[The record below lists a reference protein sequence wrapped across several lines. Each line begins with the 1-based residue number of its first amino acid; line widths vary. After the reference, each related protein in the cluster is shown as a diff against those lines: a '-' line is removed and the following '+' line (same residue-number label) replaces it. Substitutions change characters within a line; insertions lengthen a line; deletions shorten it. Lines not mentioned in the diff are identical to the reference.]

1 MLTQRLI
8 LKRPTE
14 ADIDAIFELHSD
26 PRTNTHNPAGPMQTR
41 AAATELFKTWDTHW
55 CEHGYGY
62 CTVFLLNEPE
72 TVIGF
77 GGVMK
82 KQIGPELFD
91 SNLYFRFRPEAWGQ
105 GYAAEMVRAA
115 LEHTFNE
122 MAQERVFGS
131 TRVHNTA
138 SRKTLERASFKYS
151 GTVEDVTGGAPSTLY
166 RLERSAFNSSATQRE
181 SFATCR

>member
-41 AAATELFKTWDTHW
+41 AAAAELFKTWDASW
-55 CEHGYGY
+55 LEHGYGY
-62 CTVFLLNEPE
+62 WTVTLLSEPK

-82 KQIGPELFD
+82 KSIAPDLYGN
-91 SNLYFRFRPEAWGQ
+91 NLYFRFRPEVWGR
-105 GYAAEMVRAA
+105 GYAGEMVSAA
-115 LEHTFNE
+115 LAHTFDK
-122 MAQERVFGS
+122 MGQERVFGS
-131 TRVHNTA
+131 TRVSNIS
-138 SRKTLERASFKYS
+138 SRKTLERASFKLI
-151 GTVEDVTGGAPSTLY
+151 GTVEDVPDREPSVLY
-166 RLERSAFNSSATQRE
+166 RLERSAFKTKNQE
-181 SFATCR
+181 SRTSCR